1 VVAVAVKLGVVG
13 LSRGRAVTSISN
25 LRSRSGEGGKPAVDV
40 GVVWWGGEARCR
52 LGCRWPMRLEGW
64 LTSERG

>member
-25 LRSRSGEGGKPAVDV
+25 LRSRSGGGGQTSGGCWC
-40 GVVWWGGEARCR
+40 GVVGRRGEARQ
-52 LGCRWPMRLEGW
+52 GAASAVG
-64 LTSERG
+64 G